1 MLNVESIQNG
11 VVIDH
16 ITAGRGLELYR
27 LLHLE
32 NNAQSVA
39 LLQSVRS
46 KKYGR
51 KDLIKIEGTELPE
64 RLEILGYLEPQI
76 TLIYIRDG
84 KVEKKLHPETP
95 KLLRNVVK
103 CTNPRCITSIE
114 ANCEHIF
121 KLSPSGKY
129 RCLYCDQELR
139 EYGPQQKA
147 SGTAR

>member
-1 MLNVESIQNG
+1 MLKGESIRNG

-32 NNAQSVA
+32 NSTQPVA

-51 KDLIKIEGTELPE
+51 KDLIKIEGTELPD
-64 RLEILGYLEPQI
+64 RLEILGYLDRKI
-76 TLIYIRDG
+76 TLIYIQDG
-84 KVEKKLHPETP
+84 KVVRKERPQAP
-95 KLLRNVVK
+95 KFLRNVVR

-114 ANCEHIF
+114 ANCEQIF

-129 RCLYCDQELR
+129 RCLYCDQEIAVQR
-139 EYGPQQKA
+139 
-147 SGTAR
+147 